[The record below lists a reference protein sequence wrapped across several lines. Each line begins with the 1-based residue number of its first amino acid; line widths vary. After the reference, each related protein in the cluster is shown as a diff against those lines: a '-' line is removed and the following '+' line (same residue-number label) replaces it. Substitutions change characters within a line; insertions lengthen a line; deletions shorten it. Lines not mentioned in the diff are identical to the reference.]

1 MKRVRTIT
9 FEKIF
14 LPAFIEALI
23 EIYEKGADYIDI
35 TGTINRRQD
44 ELTIEVLPEYIR
56 KSESLSGED
65 INDLLNG
72 EE

>member
-1 MKRVRTIT
+1 MRRVRTIT

-65 INDLLNG
+65 INDLLDG

>member
-35 TGTINRRQD
+35 TGTTNRRQD

-65 INDLLNG
+65 INDLLDG

>member
-44 ELTIEVLPEYIR
+44 ELTIEVLPEYVR
-56 KSESLSGED
+56 KSESLSEED
-65 INDLLNG
+65 INDLLDG

>member
-9 FEKIF
+9 FQKIF

-65 INDLLNG
+65 INDLLDG

>member
-14 LPAFIEALI
+14 LSSFIEALI

-56 KSESLSGED
+56 KDETLSGED

>member
-1 MKRVRTIT
+1 MRRVRTIT

-14 LPAFIEALI
+14 LPAFIEDLI

-35 TGTINRRQD
+35 TGIMNKGQDELIITVLSEYIRQD
-44 ELTIEVLPEYIR
+44 ET
-56 KSESLSGED
+56 LSGED
-65 INDLLNG
+65 INDLLDG

>member
-1 MKRVRTIT
+1 MRRVRTIT

-14 LPAFIEALI
+14 LPAFIEDLI

-35 TGTINRRQD
+35 TGIMNKGQD
-44 ELTIEVLPEYIR
+44 ELIITALPEYIR
-56 KSESLSGED
+56 KDETLSGED
-65 INDLLNG
+65 INDLLDG

>member
-1 MKRVRTIT
+1 MRKSRTIT

-23 EIYEKGADYIDI
+23 ELYEKGADYIDI
-35 TGTINRRQD
+35 TGTMNKEQD
-44 ELTIEVLPEYIR
+44 ELMIEVLPEYVR
-56 KSESLSGED
+56 KDETLSGED
-65 INDLLNG
+65 INDLLDG

>member
-65 INDLLNG
+65 INDLLDG